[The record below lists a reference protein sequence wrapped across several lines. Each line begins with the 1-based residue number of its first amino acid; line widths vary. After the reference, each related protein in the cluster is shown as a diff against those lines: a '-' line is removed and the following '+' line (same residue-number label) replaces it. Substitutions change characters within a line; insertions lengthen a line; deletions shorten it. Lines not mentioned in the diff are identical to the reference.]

1 MIPSPTKDEPSDAA
15 ALQARCVSF
24 DETVG
29 AMVTDH
35 TSAAMLRSLDRVI
48 QWEMRIMRR
57 TILAAGTCACI
68 FGASI
73 VLAPMQ
79 VGTAFVGTALAKD
92 GGGGNGNGGGNGGGN
107 GHGGG
112 EGHGNSGSH
121 GNGSSSHGNSSH
133 GNSSNAKSSHGNSS
147 HPKSSHA
154 KSSHSNFS
162 HAKSSM
168 AKGTDDHKH
177 VHAVRETV
185 DYANDDVY
193 GLGALNAAHASPN
206 ARAHAAP
213 NSSVGKI
220 AAYERSRDAALAIS
234 DPVARADALDAAV
247 ARLEDDFGRALTDA
261 QVDRVNDL
269 LDAKSGMTTRTDDD
283 EHAVRQTVDYDAN
296 DDGYGLG
303 ALNAAHASPNA
314 RAHAAP
320 NSSVG
325 KIAAYE
331 RSRDAALAISDP
343 AARADALDDAVARLE
358 DDFGRPL
365 TDAQV
370 DRVNDL
376 LDARH

>member
-1 MIPSPTKDEPSDAA
+1 
-15 ALQARCVSF
+15 
-24 DETVG
+24 
-29 AMVTDH
+29 
-35 TSAAMLRSLDRVI
+35 
-48 QWEMRIMRR
+48 
-57 TILAAGTCACI
+57 
-68 FGASI
+68 
-73 VLAPMQ
+73 
-79 VGTAFVGTALAKD
+79 
-92 GGGGNGNGGGNGGGN
+92 
-107 GHGGG
+107 
-112 EGHGNSGSH
+112 
-121 GNGSSSHGNSSH
+121 
-133 GNSSNAKSSHGNSS
+133 
-147 HPKSSHA
+147 
-154 KSSHSNFS
+154 
-162 HAKSSM
+162 M
-168 AKGTDDHKH
+168 AKGTEDHRH

-185 DYANDDVY
+185 DYDANDDVY
-193 GLGALNAAHASPN
+193 GLGALNAAHASAN

-247 ARLEDDFGRALTDA
+247 ARLVDDFGRPLTDA

-269 LDAKSGMTTRTDDD
+269 LDAKSGTTTRADDD
-283 EHAVRQTVDYDAN
+283 EHVHAVRQAVDYDAN

-303 ALNAAHASPNA
+303 ALNAAHASANA

-343 AARADALDDAVARLE
+343 VARADALDAAVTRLE

-365 TDAQV
+365 TDAQI

-376 LDARH
+376 LDARR